1 MGFALPPNTTAMAR
15 RVADVAVAGLLFVTP
30 PACAAPISANVSST
44 PLTAKDISVVR
55 STRKSRTSIS
65 DSFDNWQPKITLEVD
80 KNTTPKTIPTPKAK
94 VVENT
99 EVKSFYHKVERLMKN
114 FGLNKSQLSAV
125 LNVQRKS
132 VYDWKSNPEVEV
144 RAATRTRVQILE
156 RFAASMDNGHAMFLG
171 KLAFGSL
178 GHNDLAIAMTQET
191 LNLAQLQTLYDNY
204 WLEFDGMY
212 KRAKLREATKDF
224 SNESSTEEL
233 FISV

>member
-1 MGFALPPNTTAMAR
+1 MNAAIIMVVAGSCFVALPANASFSAKM
-15 RVADVAVAGLLFVTP
+15 GL
-30 PACAAPISANVSST
+30 ST
-44 PLTAKDISVVR
+44 PLAKETSGI
-55 STRKSRTSIS
+55 RTSRRGRYTSSGYAVPEIQL
-65 DSFDNWQPKITLEVD
+65 DASFRTNKL
-80 KNTTPKTIPTPKAK
+80 TTPKTIPTPKAR

-99 EVKSFYHKVERLMKN
+99 EVKSFYHKIERLMKN

-144 RAATRTRVQILE
+144 RTATVKRVQILE
-156 RFAASMDNGHAMFLG
+156 TFAASMDNGHAMFLG

-178 GHNDLAIAMTQET
+178 GHNDLAIAMTQEA
-191 LNLAQLQTLYDNY
+191 LNLTQLQTLYDNY

-212 KRAKLREATKDF
+212 KRAKLREATKNF